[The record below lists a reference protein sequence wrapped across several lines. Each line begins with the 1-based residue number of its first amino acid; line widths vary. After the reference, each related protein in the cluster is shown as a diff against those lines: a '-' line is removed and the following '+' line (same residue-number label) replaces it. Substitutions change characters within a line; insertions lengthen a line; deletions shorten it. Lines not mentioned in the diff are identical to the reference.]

1 MKKYIRKYKWQ
12 LIWVIGVIVM
22 MFTHI
27 NWHYAAVITIGLVAF
42 LIIDSPD
49 IKKIVMNN
57 KGVAI
62 EKQQEKIDKALVEYD
77 EFKNTI
83 YPLLE
88 ASMAQIV
95 SVRYLQ
101 MPPKSSVMISYVPL
115 VEKAIKSEELDKPE
129 IRELLK
135 AIKAMT
141 LYGFSVELGKIADKS
156 SNGQIEQ
163 ISVERLINTGL
174 EEDYSKKVYV
184 HTDEI
189 DVNFDALNSIAKNLP
204 DNPDKRRFENRLKQL
219 KSFYKQYYAN

>member
-1 MKKYIRKYKWQ
+1 
-12 LIWVIGVIVM
+12 M

-27 NWHYAAVITIGLVAF
+27 NWHYAAVITIGVVAF
-42 LIIDSPD
+42 LIIDSQD
-49 IKKIVMNN
+49 IKRIVMNN

-115 VEKAIKSEELDKPE
+115 VERAIKAEKLDQPE

-156 SNGQIEQ
+156 SGGKIEQ
-163 ISVERLINTGL
+163 TSVESLIKTGL

-189 DVNFDALNSIAKNLP
+189 DVDFAALDSIAQELP
-204 DNPDKRRFENRLKQL
+204 DNPDKHRYERRLKQL
-219 KSFYKQYYAN
+219 EDFYNQYYVD